1 MKWLR
6 TVATELFGLFV
17 DDGRLAILALAW
29 MVVAALLL
37 SNLPAGSLWP
47 GLILFAG
54 LALIL
59 IDSVTRTTQSVRK
72 TPR

>member
-17 DDGRLAILALAW
+17 DDGRLAILALVW
-29 MVVAALLL
+29 IVVAALLL
-37 SNLPAGSLWP
+37 PN
-47 GLILFAG
+47 

-59 IDSVTRTTQSVRK
+59 IDSVTRTAQRLRK
-72 TPR
+72 TPP